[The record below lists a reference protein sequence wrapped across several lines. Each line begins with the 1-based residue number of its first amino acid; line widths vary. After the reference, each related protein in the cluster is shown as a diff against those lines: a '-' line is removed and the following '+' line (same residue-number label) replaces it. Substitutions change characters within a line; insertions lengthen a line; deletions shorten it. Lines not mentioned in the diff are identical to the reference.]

1 MGRAL
6 GETMAVIMV
15 AGNQAVLP
23 SGLMSGVRTLTT
35 NIVLEMGYAADL
47 HREALIAT
55 AVVLFVFILLINLA
69 FSCSETR
76 HASETGRVRTRH
88 MTQIQTCDVSAARE
102 QSSLRAR
109 FDPVSFS
116 LRALVWLAALTVVV
130 VFMWLVGYIVI
141 KGLPYLSPRLFE
153 WEYSTE
159 NVSMLPAIVITV
171 LMVVH
176 ALLFA
181 APVRHGGGY
190 LPCGIRA
197 GREAALFPWC
207 G

>member
-1 MGRAL
+1 
-6 GETMAVIMV
+6 
-15 AGNQAVLP
+15 
-23 SGLMSGVRTLTT
+23 
-35 NIVLEMGYAADL
+35 
-47 HREALIAT
+47 
-55 AVVLFVFILLINLA
+55 
-69 FSCSETR
+69 
-76 HASETGRVRTRH
+76 

-171 LMVVH
+171 LMVVL

-181 APVRHGGGY
+181 APVGMGAAIYPTRLAGWTTPSMYGPQGSF
-190 LPCGIRA
+190 LADGSPPLTSVPTCGLTHWFSGLR
-197 GREAALFPWC
+197 R
-207 G
+207 